1 MNFNQIKEK
10 VIQYDLIIIERHANP
25 DGDAMGSQLGL
36 KAILKENYPK
46 KKIYAVG
53 DTSERF
59 DFMGKTDEI
68 DIELYKKALVFVL
81 DTSTDEMLLNDNYK
95 KAKFS
100 IKIDHHNTVSDY
112 CVLNYTD
119 TSFESCAGII
129 AQIALDLDWKLNKE
143 AATHLFTGIV
153 TDSGRFRYDKT
164 TARTF
169 DIVSKLMEYDIDI
182 DNVYSNLYQESL
194 DSVKLRAKL
203 TNKFKVSKH
212 KVAYLKVTKKDV
224 EAYGLTPHNIAR
236 GYVNIMANIKE
247 IEVWAMFVEDA
258 ENNQILC
265 EFRSSKHNINQIAVK
280 YGGGGHLLASGAKVA
295 SFEVCREVIKDLNK
309 LVAGSKK

>member
-119 TSFESCAGII
+119 TSFESCAGTVSY
-129 AQIALDLDWKLNKE
+129 
-143 AATHLFTGIV
+143 THLTLPTI
-153 TDSGRFRYDKT
+153 
-164 TARTF
+164 
-169 DIVSKLMEYDIDI
+169 
-182 DNVYSNLYQESL
+182 YS
-194 DSVKLRAKL
+194 V
-203 TNKFKVSKH
+203 
-212 KVAYLKVTKKDV
+212 
-224 EAYGLTPHNIAR
+224 
-236 GYVNIMANIKE
+236 
-247 IEVWAMFVEDA
+247 
-258 ENNQILC
+258 
-265 EFRSSKHNINQIAVK
+265 
-280 YGGGGHLLASGAKVA
+280 
-295 SFEVCREVIKDLNK
+295 
-309 LVAGSKK
+309 

>member
-1 MNFNQIKEK
+1 MNIKAIKEK
-10 VIQYDLIIIERHANP
+10 VEQYDLIIIERHANP

-36 KAILKENYPK
+36 KAILKENYPN

-53 DTSERF
+53 DTNNRF

-68 DIELYKKALVFVL
+68 DIELYEKALVFVL
-81 DTSTDEMLLNDNYK
+81 DSSTDEMLLNNNYK
-95 KAKFS
+95 NANFS

-112 CVLNYTD
+112 CDLNYTD
-119 TSFESCAGII
+119 TSFESCAGMI
-129 AQIALDLDWKLNKE
+129 AQIALDLDWKINKE
-143 AATHLFTGIV
+143 AATQLYTGIV

-169 DIVSKLMEYDIDI
+169 AIASKLMEYEIDI
-182 DNVYSNLYQESL
+182 DNIYSNLYLESL
-194 DSVKLRAKL
+194 ASVKLKAKL
-203 TNKFKVSKH
+203 INEFKITEN

-224 EAYGLTPHNIAR
+224 EAYGISPHNIAR
-236 GYVNIMANIKE
+236 GYVNIMAGIKE
-247 IEVWAMFVEDA
+247 IEIWAMFVEDE

-265 EFRSSKHNINQIAVK
+265 EFRSSKHNINQVAVK

-295 SFEVCREVIKDLNK
+295 SFEICKKIIEDFNK
-309 LVAGSKK
+309 LVAGSEK